1 MKEEGKMKRAIIL
14 IVIIIALLPRVS
26 LAETILY
33 IKRDT
38 FTTIV
43 GIKTKV
49 NHADDIVNVHLF
61 YKMGTTIPWGT
72 SSSIVSYRYLGVDNN
87 HNLHILRK
95 EKDDFCNLI
104 FELNTENSGEITLI
118 GQRAQKEPLL
128 IKLKVKATNSGIDIQ
143 YLGDLPI
150 YQEK

>member
-1 MKEEGKMKRAIIL
+1 
-14 IVIIIALLPRVS
+14 
-26 LAETILY
+26 
-33 IKRDT
+33 
-38 FTTIV
+38 V